1 MECMKCKGS
10 GCTNCKRMKSN
21 YYVYK
26 YLDKWIIMD
35 SREFSCDFGTMI
47 NQMQYAERYV
57 TREEAEARMPR

>member
-1 MECMKCKGS
+1 
-10 GCTNCKRMKSN
+10 MKSN